1 MKSSLMRPALALALV
16 LGLSA
21 CGGKASFPIG
31 VTVSGLQ
38 YQGLVLTSNN
48 MDLPVTPPATPGQA
62 VTASFPHAIEYGEEF
77 EVKVKTPPQHQSCTY
92 PPNDRSYFGTAG
104 QLAQINAQISCF
116 LNAYAISGPVTG
128 LKSDGLVLANGSTGG
143 TVSPTPEAAT
153 FTFPLSIPYDQTYGI
168 TVQTQPSDPKPQ
180 TCTVIANGAGTMRD
194 DPVTDI
200 VVDCSPAA

>member
-38 YQGLVLTSNN
+38 YQGLVLTTNN

-116 LNAYAISGPVTG
+116 LNAYAIGGPVTG
-128 LKSDGLVLANGSTGG
+128 LKSDGLVLANGSTTAVVTKEMTKFQFPV
-143 TVSPTPEAAT
+143 TVQ
-153 FTFPLSIPYDQTYGI
+153 YGVTYGV
-168 TVQTQPSDPKPQ
+168 TVLTQPAGQ
-180 TCTVIANGAGTMRD
+180 VCTVGPKGTGTMGD
-194 DPVTDI
+194 AEVTDI
-200 VVDCSPAA
+200 VITCT